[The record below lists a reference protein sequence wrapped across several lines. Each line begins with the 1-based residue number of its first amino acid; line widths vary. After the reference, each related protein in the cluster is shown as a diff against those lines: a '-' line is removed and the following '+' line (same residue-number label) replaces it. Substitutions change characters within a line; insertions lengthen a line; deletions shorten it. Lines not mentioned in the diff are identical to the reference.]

1 MGSGMLPITLDVQ
14 IDARVTLFALVAG
27 VGSGIL
33 SGLIP
38 AIRCSHGDMNQL
50 MRSADPRVSASRT
63 PFRRILVTG
72 QVAMAALV
80 LVLSGLSLKSFSLLQ
95 KSDPGFRVTNLLTM
109 AFSPIQ
115 SLGYTIPQS
124 HQFYQHLV
132 ERVRAMPGVQ
142 SVTLSH
148 HVPFGV
154 SSLSLNVV
162 IDGYAMPEGQHAI
175 STQSEIVGDDYF
187 ETLGIPILRGRAFD
201 LHDTKDSRKVV
212 IINQTMADKYWPG
225 EDAIGKHIEIQG
237 TKTYSAEVVGIARTV
252 KYRRIVERPLPFMYE
267 PLNQTDETFMYLFIA
282 TKADAGSFVSAAR
295 SAVRDV
301 DPLQPIYDI
310 HTMNEI
316 VRQQA
321 LFEIRILAQIATG
334 AGVLSVLLGVLGIYG
349 MLAYSVS
356 QRRREMGIRIA
367 VGATNGRV
375 FALIVRDGLKLSTA
389 GIAVGLLLASSLGS
403 FLSELVT
410 PADPNDPLVYG
421 IVAAGLV
428 AVTLLSCYFP
438 ARRAAQVDPNVCL
451 RSE

>member
-1 MGSGMLPITLDVQ
+1 VQ
-14 IDARVTLFALVAG
+14 IDDRVALFAFVAG
-27 VGSGIL
+27 LGSGIL

-50 MRSADPRVSASRT
+50 MRSADPRVSGSRT
-63 PFRRILVTG
+63 PFRRILVAG
-72 QVAMAALV
+72 QVAVAALV
-80 LVLSGLSLKSFSLLQ
+80 LVLSGLSLESFSVLQ
-95 KSDPGFRVTNLLTM
+95 KSDPGFRVSDVLTM

-132 ERVRAMPGVQ
+132 ERVRATPGVQ
-142 SVTLSH
+142 SATLSH

-201 LHDTKDSRKVV
+201 LHDTKDSSKVV
-212 IINQTMADKYWPG
+212 IINQAMADKYWLG
-225 EDAIGKHIEIQG
+225 QDAIGKRIEIQG
-237 TKTYSAEVVGIARTV
+237 ARTYSAEVVGIARTV
-252 KYRRIVERPLPFMYE
+252 KYRSIVERPLPFMYE

-282 TKADAGSFVSAAR
+282 TKADAGSFVSATR
-295 SAVRDV
+295 NAVRDV

-310 HTMNEI
+310 HTMSEI

-321 LFEIRILAQIATG
+321 LFEIKILAQIATG
-334 AGVLSVLLGVLGIYG
+334 AGVVSVLLGILGLYG

-375 FALIVRDGLKLSTA
+375 FRLILGDGLKLSVA
-389 GIAVGLLLASSLGS
+389 GTAVGLLLASSLNS
-403 FLSELVT
+403 VLSELVT

-421 IVAAGLV
+421 IVAAALV